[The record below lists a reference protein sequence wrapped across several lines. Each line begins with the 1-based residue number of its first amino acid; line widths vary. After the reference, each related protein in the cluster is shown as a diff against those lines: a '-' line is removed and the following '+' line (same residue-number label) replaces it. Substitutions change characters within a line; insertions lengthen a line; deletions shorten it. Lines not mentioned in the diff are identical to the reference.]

1 MWNVHRNDI
10 NMPPL
15 EMHQAAS
22 MLAASVDT
30 ILLPFRMGG
39 RRNINNPD
47 GTTTT
52 STIKTTNMSSLIR
65 SIVGRREL
73 NVASL
78 LTRFE
83 MPMVSTHKERHTECT
98 AVDIFIDLSSFY

>member
-83 MPMVSTHKERHTECT
+83 MPMVSTQKERHTECT
-98 AVDIFIDLSSFY
+98 AVDIFITPPSFY